1 MPIDLENLVEAYL
14 HDHIPIS
21 GYMGAHVLE
30 ANEDRVRIG
39 FPLEPNI
46 NHRQTAFGGSIAS
59 AATLSAWSLIW
70 VRLREMEPRPRLVIQ
85 ANTVT
90 YSRPVETEFVATTE
104 PIDDGDWHR
113 FLESLNRRGRGR
125 IDVSSVVSVDSL
137 ECSRFLGTFIAIR

>member
-1 MPIDLENLVEAYL
+1 MPLAEIVESYL

-21 GYMGAHVLE
+21 GYMGAHVVE
-30 ANEDRVRIG
+30 ANEDRVCIS

-59 AATLSAWSLIW
+59 AATLSAWSLVW
-70 VRLREMEPRPRLVIQ
+70 VRLRDDVPRPRLVIQ
-85 ANTVT
+85 ANSMT
-90 YSRPVETEFVATTE
+90 YSRPVEREFIASTE

-125 IDVSSVVSVDSL
+125 IDVSSVVSVDGM
-137 ECSRFLGTFIAIR
+137 ECGRFLGTFIAIS